1 MNLMHLKIFK
11 TLAETENMTKA
22 IKLLEL
28 SQPTIN
34 HNIYL
39 LEQHYGAKLFDR
51 SSKRLKL
58 TRFGEVLMDYVTE
71 ILTLLERSEQHIA
84 TLVGEIHGD
93 LFLGASHTIAENVLP
108 KMMAMFNHDYPGVNI
123 HLEVTNTRHIVD
135 HILDEKLELGL
146 IEGPVKN
153 ENVIG
158 KSFMKDELVVVLP
171 YSHPLAI
178 KKNLTLKELSSL
190 PFVLREP
197 GSGTRV
203 VMEDSLKSAGLDPSE
218 LNTVMEMGNTQAVIG
233 AVEAGLGASILSA
246 LAVSKEIQLK
256 TVKIC
261 KIANVTIARNF
272 SLIFKKD
279 RNLSPPSETFLSFI
293 HAQETE

>member
-1 MNLMHLKIFK
+1 MYLKIFK
-11 TLAETENMTKA
+11 TLAETENMAKA

-51 SSKRLKL
+51 SSKKLKL
-58 TRFGEVLMDYVTE
+58 TRFGEVLMGYVTE

-171 YSHPLAI
+171 YSHPLSI

-256 TVKIC
+256 TVKVC
-261 KIANVTIARNF
+261 KIANVTIVRNF

-279 RNLSPPSETFLSFI
+279 RNLSPPCETFLSFI